1 MFAKIQGSKLK
12 PKKLKNFI
20 IGPKSVVVSSEKTQ
34 ATTSILLWK
43 IDDLSSK
50 CVQKY
55 RVQVDGDLKDD
66 NLIQDTVILSNLLP
80 CSTHKVKVSPIYKN
94 FIGSAEPI
102 E

>member
-12 PKKLKNFI
+12 TKLKKFI
-20 IGPKSVVVSSEKTQ
+20 FGPKSVVVSSEKTQ
-34 ATTSILLWK
+34 ATTSILSWK

-55 RVQVDGDLKDD
+55 QVQVDGELKDD
-66 NLIQDTVILSNLLP
+66 KDLFQDTVILSNLLP
-80 CSTHKVKVSPIYKN
+80 CSTHKVKVSPTYKN